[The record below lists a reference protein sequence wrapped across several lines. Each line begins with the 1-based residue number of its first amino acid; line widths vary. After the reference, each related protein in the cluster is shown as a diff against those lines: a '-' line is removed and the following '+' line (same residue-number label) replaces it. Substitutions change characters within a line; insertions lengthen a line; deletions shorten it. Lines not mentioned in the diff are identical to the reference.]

1 MKVNQDKHSA
11 FVPNFLLGTAGGI
24 QYLKLKSAS
33 RNPRKS
39 QEKCLR
45 DILNYGKDTV
55 YGKEH
60 KFSYILEAPT
70 AEELFKRY
78 QQQVAPTE
86 YEDFRPY
93 VNRMKDGEKDVLF
106 QGKPVLYAT
115 TSGSTG
121 EPKWI
126 PISQAYLTNIYGKM
140 NKV

>member
-1 MKVNQDKHSA
+1 MKINQDKHSA

-24 QYLKLKSAS
+24 QYLKLKKAS

-60 KFSYILEAPT
+60 RFSYILEAKT
-70 AEELFKRY
+70 ADELFSRY
-78 QQQVAPTE
+78 QQCVKPSE

-93 VNRMKDGEKDVLF
+93 VNKMKDGQSDVLF
-106 QGKPVLYAT
+106 KGRPVLL
-115 TSGSTG
+115 SL
-121 EPKWI
+121 I
-126 PISQAYLTNIYGKM
+126 HI
-140 NKV
+140 